1 MKRVDEESTPVE
13 PKARTGLA
21 GWLAQPLLG
30 GWRGWASAFGA
41 LLLAL
46 LVGSFFLLLNGYSPI
61 EAYKN
66 ILIGAFGSKFA
77 IAETLLKTTPLIFT
91 GLAVAVAA
99 QAGLFN
105 IGAEGQL
112 LVGALAAAMV
122 AAQDWG
128 LPPLVHPLLALGAG
142 FLFGG
147 LWGGI
152 AGVIKARF
160 GAHEVIVTIMLN
172 YIAALLTSYLVT
184 YPWKAEGMV
193 PQTNPVV
200 PSAALA
206 HLLRGSQLSTG
217 IFIALIA
224 TVAIA
229 WLVRKTVFG
238 YEMRAVGY
246 NPSASHTAGIRSLAI
261 GTLAIAL
268 GGALAGVGGGV
279 EVLGVHGR
287 FIQGFSPGF
296 GFDGIAVAVLANN
309 QPALVPLTALL
320 FGVLRAGGAY
330 LERSTSIPGDFAV
343 VIQGLV
349 ILFAASPRIFSVL
362 RASRRSKMKE
372 EAKEYAAQ

>member
-1 MKRVDEESTPVE
+1 M
-13 PKARTGLA
+13 
-21 GWLAQPLLG
+21 
-30 GWRGWASAFGA
+30 
-41 LLLAL
+41 LAL
-46 LVGSFFLLLNGYSPI
+46 LVGSFFLLINGYSPI

-66 ILIGAFGSKFA
+66 ILIGAFGGKYA

-91 GLAVAVAA
+91 GLAVAVAS

-112 LVGALAAAMV
+112 LIGALATGIV
-122 AAQDWG
+122 GAQDWG
-128 LPPLVHPLLALGAG
+128 LPPLLHPLLALAAG
-142 FLFGG
+142 FVAGG

-184 YPWKAEGMV
+184 YPFKAEGMV

-200 PSAALA
+200 LGAALT

-217 IFIALIA
+217 IFLALIA
-224 TVAIA
+224 TAVVTWI
-229 WLVRKTVFG
+229 VKKTVFG
-238 YEMRAVGY
+238 YEMRAVGF
-246 NPSASHTAGIRSLAI
+246 NPSASHTAGIRPLAI

-268 GGALAGVGGGV
+268 GGGLAGIGGGV

-296 GFDGIAVAVLANN
+296 GFDGVAVSVLANN
-309 QPALVPLTALL
+309 NPSLVPLTALL

-343 VIQGLV
+343 LIQALV
-349 ILFAASPRIFSVL
+349 IFFAASPRIFTIL
-362 RASRRSKMKE
+362 RAGRRSKMKGE
-372 EAKEYAAQ
+372 VKNYAAE

>member
-1 MKRVDEESTPVE
+1 MKATDAEKTQAEASESSKLKT
-13 PKARTGLA
+13 
-21 GWLAQPLLG
+21 WMAQPLLS
-30 GWRGWASAFGA
+30 GWKGLASALGA

-46 LVGSFFLLLNGYSPI
+46 LLGSFFLLLNGYSPI
-61 EAYKN
+61 DAYEN
-66 ILIGAFGSKFA
+66 ILVGAFGGKYA

-91 GLAVAVAA
+91 GLAVSVAF

-112 LVGALAAAMV
+112 LIGALAAAMV
-122 AAQDWG
+122 GAQNWP
-128 LPPLVHPLLALGAG
+128 LPPLIYPLLALAAG
-142 FLFGG
+142 FIAGG

-152 AGVIKARF
+152 AGIIKARF

-200 PSAALA
+200 QNATLP
-206 HLLRGSQLSTG
+206 HLLRGSQLSAG
-217 IFIALIA
+217 FFLALIA
-224 TVAIA
+224 TVIVT
-229 WLVRKTVFG
+229 WIVRKTVVG
-238 YEMRAVGY
+238 YEMRAIGF
-246 NPSASHTAGIRSLAI
+246 NPSASHTAGIRTLSI

-296 GFDGIAVAVLANN
+296 GFDGIAVSVLANN
-309 QPALVPLTALL
+309 NPSLVPLTALL

-343 VIQGLV
+343 LIQGMV
-349 ILFAASPRIFSVL
+349 IFFAASPRIFTVL
-362 RASRRSKMKE
+362 RAGRRSKMKGE
-372 EAKEYAAQ
+372 VKKYAAE